1 MYPTIV
7 RIGSFDITSFGVLV
21 ALAFLVAG
29 AVLRREGAR
38 LALPPSLPDRLLVAA
53 IVGGLVGAKLYY
65 LGLYWPATVA
75 NPLRAVINRGGQVW
89 YGGFIGATIAILVT
103 LRRAR
108 QSIMPVAD
116 ACAPALALGYSIGR
130 LGCFFVGDDYGR
142 PTTLPWG
149 VRFPAGP
156 TPSTA
161 ANLRADFGVSIPG
174 DIPGDT
180 VLAVHPTQLYEA
192 ALMGL
197 AFLVLWRW
205 RSDPR
210 LTGRLFGLYLVL
222 AGGERFLIE
231 GLRAKDDRLL
241 GSFTVAQALSVIALL
256 VGLAWLRTGRLSRRA
271 AA

>member
-7 RIGSFDITSFGVLV
+7 RIGSFEITTFGVLV

-29 AVLRREGAR
+29 AALRREGAR
-38 LALPPSLPDRLLVAA
+38 LALPPSLPDRLMVVA

-75 NPLRAVINRGGQVW
+75 HPLRAVIHRGGLVW
-89 YGGFIGATIAILVT
+89 YGGFLGALIAILAT

-108 QSIMPVAD
+108 QPILPVAD

-161 ANLRADFGVSIPG
+161 ANLRADFGVTIPS
-174 DIPGDT
+174 DLPGDT
-180 VLAVHPTQLYEA
+180 VLPVHPTQLYET

-205 RSDPR
+205 RRDPR
-210 LTGRLFGLYLVL
+210 VTGRLFGWYLLL
-222 AGGERFLIE
+222 AGAERFLIE

-241 GSFTVAQALSVIALL
+241 GPFTVAQALSVIALF
-256 VGLAWLRTGRLSRRA
+256 VGLAWLRSGRASRLA